1 MSYDV
6 IEMIYKDTIRKKNM
20 QQRKLNYV
28 NELVQLFTT

>member
-20 QQRKLNYV
+20 QQNQVKIMV
-28 NELVQLFTT
+28 F